1 MGYGARMT
9 ADMGPHEEA
18 DAWLAA
24 IVRSSDDAIIG
35 KTLDG
40 IVTAWNPAAERIFGY
55 REAEM
60 IGQSIMRIIPED
72 RASEEEKIL
81 ERIRR
86 GETVDHLE
94 TVRVTKGG
102 RRVDISLTSSPIRDV
117 QGRIIGAYKIA
128 RDITERTRAAAA
140 VHRSEAQTDAIFEA
154 ASDAILIVDQTG
166 TITSANRKSEEMFG
180 YPREALLGQPLEML
194 LPERVR
200 SRHIGHRASYFQNP
214 HARPMGRGLDL
225 VARRGDGTEFPVEIS
240 LSYIDTDDGLRALAF
255 VTDITQRQVMER
267 ASRQAD
273 RLAALG
279 RLSAGIAHEVNN
291 PIGIISSRI
300 EIMLLDAEAQPLP
313 GTVIEDLKV
322 LHRHAQRVARIAHG
336 LLSFARASSIEQ
348 VPVDLNQVVEETL
361 LLMEKDLGKR
371 GIAISR
377 SLTASLPPV
386 HGDSNALQQVM
397 MNLLTNAADA
407 LGSGGEIS
415 LETRPVLGVEGGVR
429 LTVRDTGP
437 GISPEILPRI
447 FDPFYTTK
455 SEGTGLGL
463 SISYSIVRE
472 HKGTIDVES
481 LPGKGTVFILSFPS
495 ARRHVRS

>member
-1 MGYGARMT
+1 MT
-9 ADMGPHEEA
+9 PDMSPHKYA

-24 IVRSSDDAIIG
+24 IVRSSDDAIIS
-35 KTLDG
+35 KTLEG
-40 IVTAWNPAAERIFGY
+40 IVTSWNPAAERIFGY
-55 REAEM
+55 GEAEM
-60 IGQSIMRIIPED
+60 IGQSITCIIPEE
-72 RASEEEKIL
+72 RTAEEEQIL

-86 GETVDHLE
+86 GETVEHLE
-94 TVRVTKGG
+94 TVRVTKDG
-102 RRVDISLTSSPIRDV
+102 RKIDISLTSSPIRDA
-117 QGRIIGAYKIA
+117 QGRIIGASKIA

-140 VHRSEAQTDAIFEA
+140 VHRSQAHTHAIFEA
-154 ASDAILIVDQTG
+154 ASDAILIVDQRG
-166 TITSANRKSEEMFG
+166 TIISANRKSAEMFG
-180 YPREALLGQPLEML
+180 YPHEGLLGHPLEML
-194 LPERVR
+194 LPERLR
-200 SRHIGHRASYFQNP
+200 SRHIGHRVSYFQNP

-225 VARRGDGTEFPVEIS
+225 VARRADGTEFPVEIS
-240 LSYIDTDDGLRALAF
+240 LSYIETEEGLRALAF
-255 VTDITQRQVMER
+255 VTDITERQVMER
-267 ASRQAD
+267 AARQAD

-313 GTVIEDLKV
+313 GTVMEDLKV

-348 VPVDLNQVVEETL
+348 FPVDLNQVVEETL

-377 SLTASLPPV
+377 SLTAGLPPV

-397 MNLLTNAADA
+397 VNLLANAADA

-415 LETRPVLGVEGGVR
+415 LETRLVSGDEGGVR

-481 LPGKGTVFILSFPS
+481 LPGKGTIFVLTFP
-495 ARRHVRS
+495 AVGRDVRS